1 MKDHIDSQAKKDAL
15 LAKVLAMPIDGSYEG
30 GITKLAQTRTA
41 KQNRA
46 LHKYCSLLAETLND
60 GGYTVQVILAKA
72 FGREWNMEAV
82 KSLLWK
88 PLQKLIID
96 KESTADA
103 DRVEYTKVYE
113 QVNRHLGEIFGVP
126 SVPWPVD
133 KKKRRIADGN

>member
-1 MKDHIDSQAKKDAL
+1 MKHHVNSQSVKDLVLSEIVKMVANGEYEVTIKKL
-15 LAKVLAMPIDGSYEG
+15 PK
-30 GITKLAQTRTA
+30 TRTA
-41 KQNRA
+41 LQNRA

-60 GGYTVQVILAKA
+60 GGYTVQIILAQA
-72 FGREWNMEAV
+72 FGREWNTEAV

-88 PLQKLIID
+88 PIQKLIID

-113 QVNRHLGEIFGVP
+113 QVNRHLGEIFGVT

-133 KKKRRIADGN
+133 KKKKGNN